1 MEKTKKALIK
11 PVNLSWSDIGTWE
24 SFLKN
29 KKLDKNKNIKVGE
42 NIFAENCYNSI
53 IFKSDNNKK
62 VVLLGMDNMVFIEHE
77 DSLLVSKKDRLA
89 SLKDLLK
96 NKKNTEF
103 LNISSKVFR
112 PWGEYKTIYND
123 NNFLVKI
130 LTIYPKSQISL
141 QYHNHRSEHW
151 IITKGVAT
159 ITKGEKIFELKEN
172 QSTYIDKGEIHRIE
186 NKKNKMLV
194 IVEVQAGKKI
204 SEKDIIRLDDIYG
217 RNVKKK

>member
-1 MEKTKKALIK
+1 
-11 PVNLSWSDIGTWE
+11 
-24 SFLKN
+24 
-29 KKLDKNKNIKVGE
+29 
-42 NIFAENCYNSI
+42 
-53 IFKSDNNKK
+53 
-62 VVLLGMDNMVFIEHE
+62 MDNMVFIEHE

-186 NKKNKMLV
+186 NKKNKVLV

-204 SEKDIIRLDDIYG
+204 SEQDIIRLDVIYG
-217 RNVKKK
+217 INIKKK